1 MRIFLASPLGFL
13 IGVSLGAVGGGGS
26 ILAVPALVYAAGL
39 TPKEATTASLILV
52 GGIAVAGLPSQLR
65 ARRVRVSAGVVF
77 AITGVAG
84 SVAGT
89 SINHSINPDALLMG
103 FAALMLVA
111 ATAMVVRSQRASRTL
126 ELLGDKVPATAPVK
140 ARVHIDAA
148 TAVKFV
154 VAGTVVGFLTGLFG
168 VGGGFV
174 IVPALVLALGFGMP
188 EAAATSLL
196 VIALNSGIALAQRYH
211 GQHMPWNAI
220 IAFSITAVPGVF
232 VGTRLSRTMEPKLL
246 ANWFA
251 AILVGVALYTAAR
264 SGIALAT
271 T

>member
-1 MRIFLASPLGFL
+1 MRVLLASPLGFL

-52 GGIAVAGLPSQLR
+52 GGIAMAGLPSQLR
-65 ARRVRVSAGVVF
+65 ARRVRVSAGIVF
-77 AITGVAG
+77 AVTGVAG

-89 SINHSINPDALLMG
+89 RINHSIDPDALLLA

-111 ATAMVVRSQRASRTL
+111 ATAMIHRARRASRTV
-126 ELLGDKVPATAPVK
+126 ELVGEELPVSSPVK
-140 ARVHIDAA
+140 ARVRVDLA
-148 TAVKFV
+148 TGVKFV
-154 VAGTVVGFLTGLFG
+154 VAGTAVGFLTGMFG

-196 VIALNSGIALAQRYH
+196 VIALNSGIALVQRYH
-211 GQHMPWNAI
+211 GQPMPWNAI
-220 IAFSITAVPGVF
+220 IAFGVTAVPGVF
-232 VGTRLSRTMEPKLL
+232 VGTRLSRTVEPKLL

-251 AILVGVALYTAAR
+251 AILIGVALYTATR
-264 SGIALAT
+264 SGIALT
-271 T
+271 TG